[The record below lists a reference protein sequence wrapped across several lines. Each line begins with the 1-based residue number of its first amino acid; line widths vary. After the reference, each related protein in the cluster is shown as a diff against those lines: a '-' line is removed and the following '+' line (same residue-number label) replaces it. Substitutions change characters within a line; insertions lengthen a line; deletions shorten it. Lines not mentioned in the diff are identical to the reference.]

1 MEIARSVR
9 VSIPSPFISLGKDK
23 KKTQKNKHQ
32 VNIEGDSVQFSLAW
46 VKMQVGAAIVAKR
59 GLGRKNAF
67 IASLA

>member
-23 KKTQKNKHQ
+23 KKHKNKHQ
-32 VNIEGDSVQFSLAW
+32 VKIEGDSVQFSLAW

-59 GLGRKNAF
+59 GLGRKSAF